1 MLLQCNFEIMY
12 VFPLGRGLFREQFRI
27 ATQADE
33 ILAQSLVDFH
43 VGFFAKWSQGMGFI
57 DLDSGLV
64 VTARFPRLLPEY
76 AHHVE
81 DIGRCT
87 GFLIGDRL
95 EPRMQ
100 KNPPRF

>member
-1 MLLQCNFEIMY
+1 M
-12 VFPLGRGLFREQFRI
+12 
-27 ATQADE
+27 D
-33 ILAQSLVDFH
+33 
-43 VGFFAKWSQGMGFI
+43 FI
-57 DLDSGLV
+57 DLDGGLV
-64 VTARFPRLLPEY
+64 VTARFSRLLPEY